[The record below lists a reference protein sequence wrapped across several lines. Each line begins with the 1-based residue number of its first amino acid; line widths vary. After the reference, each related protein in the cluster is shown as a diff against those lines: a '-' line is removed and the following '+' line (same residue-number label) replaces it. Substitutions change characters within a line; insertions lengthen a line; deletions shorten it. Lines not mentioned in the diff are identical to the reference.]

1 MTVLYLSAKAPVQ
14 ERALGSS
21 GREAA
26 QATADALAAS
36 YDEYYDRI
44 ARYAYARTGNRDVAE
59 DLAGEVFVRAVESID
74 SFRDQGVPIGAW
86 LFRIAHNL
94 VIDHYRRSAKRRHE
108 PLEEAYA
115 VAGADDPAA
124 ETEHALAMEQV
135 RASMAL
141 LNPAQ
146 QEVITLR
153 FLGELSAEEAG
164 AIMGRTPGAIRELQ
178 RTAMKALRA
187 HMGAGKDT
195 EEVR

>member
-1 MTVLYLSAKAPVQ
+1 MTVLYLSAKASLQ
-14 ERALGSS
+14 ERSLGSS

-59 DLAGEVFVRAVESID
+59 DLAGEVFARAVESID

-164 AIMGRTPGAIRELQ
+164 AIMGRTSGAIRELQ
-178 RTAMKALRA
+178 RTAMTALRA
-187 HMGAGKDT
+187 HMGARKDT

>member
-1 MTVLYLSAKAPVQ
+1 MTVLYWAAKTPIQ

-26 QATADALAAS
+26 QATADTLAAS

-44 ARYAYARTGNRDVAE
+44 ARYAYVRTGNRDVAE

-74 SFRDQGVPIGAW
+74 SYRDQGVPLGAW
-86 LFRIAHNL
+86 LFRIARNL
-94 VIDHYRRSAKRRHE
+94 VIDHYRRSANRRHE
-108 PLEEAYA
+108 PLDAAYA
-115 VAGADDPAA
+115 VAGADDPIA
-124 ETEHALAMEQV
+124 ETEHALSMKAV
-135 RASMAL
+135 RAAMAL

-187 HMGAGKDT
+187 HMGAGEST